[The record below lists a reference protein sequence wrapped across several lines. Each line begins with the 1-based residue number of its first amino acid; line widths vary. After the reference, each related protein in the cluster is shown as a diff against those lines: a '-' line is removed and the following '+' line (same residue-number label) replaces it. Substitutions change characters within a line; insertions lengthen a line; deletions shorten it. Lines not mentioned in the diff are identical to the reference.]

1 MCRHSIVMGTYEG
14 SSTMKWAIRSGFLA
28 LFAVL
33 LSGSLKADTV
43 FDYTLALGAYT
54 SVPPPTDI
62 IATFSL
68 PEFPSSLP
76 GFLGDPTD
84 GLFAV
89 TPLNL
94 NIDGTPSSDF
104 IAFFDMAG
112 SGAMEDTT
120 NPSAFNL
127 QGPQLYAGDPDESNP
142 EMVLPSTGYFSLS
155 DFATGEIPY
164 TLFVTETTTN
174 TPEPGTLLLFGVGL
188 TALLLIRKRYAVN

>member
-1 MCRHSIVMGTYEG
+1 
-14 SSTMKWAIRSGFLA
+14 MKWAIRSGLLA
-28 LFAVL
+28 IFAVL
-33 LSGSLKADTV
+33 LSGTVKADTV
-43 FDYTLALGAYT
+43 LDYTLALGSYT
-54 SVPPPTDI
+54 SIPATDI

-89 TPLNL
+89 TPLDL
-94 NIDGTPSSDF
+94 VVDGSPSSDF
-104 IAFFDMAG
+104 IAFFDLAG
-112 SGAMEDTT
+112 SGAMEDAT

-142 EMVLPSTGYFSLS
+142 EMVLPSSGYFSLL
-155 DFATGEIPY
+155 DYATGEIPY

-174 TPEPGTLLLFGVGL
+174 TPESGTLLLFGVGL